1 VTAVVERREALH
13 RRALLLEYCTVG
25 WNVVEAVVAIGAGV
39 LAGSVALIGF
49 GADSAIE
56 VLSAVG
62 LLWRLRKAGPHA
74 PIEEES
80 EAEKRAL
87 CVVAITF
94 FLLASYI
101 TYEGI
106 TSVTGRDCL
115 VPALASGH
123 AHTGVCQAAHRQ
135 ADGQPGT
142 RRRLQRDVGLLLPLT
157 GAAHRYWIV
166 RILRLV
172 VGRPIGALVML
183 PVIIW
188 QGWETLTEAREHDDS
203 DVD

>member
-1 VTAVVERREALH
+1 LH
-13 RRALLLEYCTVG
+13 RRALLLEYCTLG
-25 WNVVEAVVAIGAGV
+25 WNVVEAVVAIGAGI

-56 VLSAVG
+56 VVSAVG
-62 LLWRLRKAGPHA
+62 LLWRLGKAGPHA
-74 PIEEES
+74 PIQEES
-80 EAEKRAL
+80 AAEKRAL
-87 CVVAITF
+87 YVVASRTTNV
-94 FLLASYI
+94 A
-101 TYEGI
+101 
-106 TSVTGRDCL
+106 GRDCL
-115 VPALASGH
+115 VGALISGH
-123 AHTGVCQAAHRQ
+123 AGTGLRQAAHRQ
-135 ADGQPGT
+135 ADGQPCTGC
-142 RRRLQRDVGLLLPLT
+142 RLQRDVGVLLPLT